1 MTKYADRR
9 SAPGE
14 GRGGPVVHRILRR
27 GIDMADEPKNKMSRR
42 NFLRNAAMGA
52 ATVGA
57 LAAAPSV
64 LGLTENVGA
73 DTSFGEAG
81 VPLMGYVKD
90 ASTGT
95 VVVMWGTDE
104 IVTKDSGL
112 VARPVSYARGGYPI

>member
-1 MTKYADRR
+1 MER
-9 SAPGE
+9 
-14 GRGGPVVHRILRR
+14 VVHLIPRK

-81 VPLMGYVKD
+81 VPLMAYVKD

-95 VVVMWGTDE
+95 VVVMWGTKE
-104 IVTKDSGL
+104 IVTKDTSL
-112 VARPVSYARGGYPI
+112 ASRLLLYTRG

>member
-81 VPLMGYVKD
+81 APLMGYVED
-90 ASTGT
+90 ASTGAL
-95 VVVMWGTDE
+95 VGMWGPKE
-104 IVTKDSGL
+104 IVTQDSGL
-112 VARPVSYARGGYPI
+112 GSRLVPA

>member
-1 MTKYADRR
+1 MER
-9 SAPGE
+9 
-14 GRGGPVVHRILRR
+14 VVHLIPRK

-81 VPLMGYVKD
+81 VPLMAYVKD
-90 ASTGT
+90 ASTWT
-95 VVVMWGTDE
+95 VVVMWGTKE

-112 VARPVSYARGGYPI
+112 VSRLVSYARG

>member
-1 MTKYADRR
+1 MTKYAEGR
-9 SAPGE
+9 SASGE

-57 LAAAPSV
+57 LAATPSV

-81 VPLMGYVKD
+81 VPLMAYAKG
-90 ASTGT
+90 ASTGA
-95 VVVMWGTDE
+95 VVVMCGTKE
-104 IVTKDSGL
+104 NVTERSGL
-112 VARPVSYARGGYPI
+112 ASRLGLL

>member
-81 VPLMGYVKD
+81 GPLMAYVKD

-95 VVVMWGTDE
+95 VAGVWGAKE
-104 IVTKDSGL
+104 NVTKNSRL
-112 VARPVSYARGGYPI
+112 VSRLV

>member
-73 DTSFGEAG
+73 DTSFGEEGRAPIG
-81 VPLMGYVKD
+81 SRKD
-90 ASTGT
+90 ASAGD
-95 VVVMWGTDE
+95 GA
-104 IVTKDSGL
+104 G
-112 VARPVSYARGGYPI
+112 

>member
-14 GRGGPVVHRILRR
+14 GRGGPVVHRILQR

-81 VPLMGYVKD
+81 GPPMAYGKD
-90 ASTGT
+90 ASTWTGG
-95 VVVMWGTDE
+95 VMWGTKE
-104 IVTKDSGL
+104 NGTKDSNL
-112 VARPVSYARGGYPI
+112 PSPPVSYA

>member
-9 SAPGE
+9 SASRE
-14 GRGGPVVHRILRR
+14 GPDGPVVHLIPRR
-27 GIDMADEPKNKMSRR
+27 GIDMADEPKNQMSRR
-42 NFLRNAAMGA
+42 KFLRNAAMGA

-81 VPLMGYVKD
+81 GPVMAYVKD

-95 VVVMWGTDE
+95 VVVMWGTNE
-104 IVTKDSGL
+104 IVTKDS
-112 VARPVSYARGGYPI
+112 R

>member
-1 MTKYADRR
+1 
-9 SAPGE
+9 
-14 GRGGPVVHRILRR
+14 
-27 GIDMADEPKNKMSRR
+27 MADKPKNKMSRR

-81 VPLMGYVKD
+81 VPLMAYVKD

-95 VVVMWGTDE
+95 VE
-104 IVTKDSGL
+104 IVHLLAAGEMAWPVFAGL
-112 VARPVSYARGGYPI
+112 PVPTTIRQNPKSRSV

>member
-1 MTKYADRR
+1 M
-9 SAPGE
+9 GNQ
-14 GRGGPVVHRILRR
+14 
-27 GIDMADEPKNKMSRR
+27 PKNKMSRR

-73 DTSFGEAG
+73 DTSVGDGG
-81 VPLMGYVKD
+81 VPLMAYVKD

-95 VVVMWGTDE
+95 VVVMWGTKE
-104 IVTKDSGL
+104 IVTKDTSL
-112 VARPVSYARGGYPI
+112 ASRLLLYTRG

>member
-1 MTKYADRR
+1 
-9 SAPGE
+9 
-14 GRGGPVVHRILRR
+14 
-27 GIDMADEPKNKMSRR
+27 MADKPKNKMSRR

-73 DTSFGEAG
+73 DTSGG
-81 VPLMGYVKD
+81 VPLMAYVKD

-95 VVVMWGTDE
+95 VVVMWGTKE
-104 IVTKDSGL
+104 IVTKDTSL
-112 VARPVSYARGGYPI
+112 ASRLLLYTRG